1 MNPLLSLDE
10 EAKRELKTTLLNHCF
25 SVKKEQIED
34 LSNSVASIKDA
45 VESNDKSSAG
55 DKHETSRENANQT
68 LLIYGAQRKKAIED
82 LMLLQMIKPDVLYDK
97 VQAGAVVV
105 MNDLVLFIAEMSDRL
120 SIDSTVINIVPPNG
134 PLLKEIYGKGAG
146 YTFTFNKRSY
156 QIIDVF

>member
-1 MNPLLSLDE
+1 MNPLLSLNE
-10 EAKRELKTTLLNHCF
+10 ESKRELKTALLKYCF
-25 SVKKEQIED
+25 SVKEEQIED

-68 LLIYGAQRKKAIED
+68 LLIYGAQRKKALED
-82 LMLLQMIKPDVLYDK
+82 LMLLNMIKPDVLYDK
-97 VQAGAVVV
+97 VHTGAVVV
-105 MNDLVLFIAEMSDRL
+105 MNGLVLYIAEISDRI
-120 SIDSTVINIVPPNG
+120 SIDNVLINIVPPNG

-146 YTFTFNKRSY
+146 YSFIFNNRSY